1 MNDQATDRVEEFLFS
16 LIQKLL
22 YIYKFLLRPLF
33 PHISTE
39 RRGVRHLWEPLP
51 RASLYLAQDSL
62 SLPHMIS
69 LHSLLLNLTN
79 LAAGRAS
86 SQRPWEVQDPY
97 SFEKCPIWKTSV
109 EKDTLYMVT

>member
-1 MNDQATDRVEEFLFS
+1 MNDHATDRVEEFLFS

-86 SQRPWEVQDPY
+86 SQRP
-97 SFEKCPIWKTSV
+97 
-109 EKDTLYMVT
+109 